1 MKKNYELML
10 LLNPNFTDQ
19 VDAFLSKITDEIVD
33 KKGEV
38 LEIKQLGKRQLAYP
52 IQNMTFANYIHL
64 NIKIESNVLKT
75 LENMF
80 KFDEN
85 IFRYLTVKIAQ
96 K

>member
-1 MKKNYELML
+1 
-10 LLNPNFTDQ
+10 
-19 VDAFLSKITDEIVD
+19 
-33 KKGEV
+33 
-38 LEIKQLGKRQLAYP
+38 
-52 IQNMTFANYIHL
+52 MTFANYIHL
-64 NIKIESNVLKT
+64 NIKIESNVLET